1 MARYD
6 AAAAARSLHPARRR
20 VRCPGADAV
29 GRRTPACALHSG
41 AWTDVTFR
49 QVDQLRPPTPAL
61 LTLIE
66 SIELSVLTHGELHLP
81 ESAQRT
87 CTPADAV
94 EGLLVRRRRP
104 AFGARCLTRDGRAC
118 HVASLV
124 AALIV
129 AQSQSQT
136 QLPDALPER
145 TPSAHGPVTPGTML
159 ATRHPVIWETGDS
172 EGPSPSNA
180 ETAPV
185 ELPVEEILVDEE
197 PREPAALAWSI
208 FPGAPVRVEVSVDGV
223 PSMVHPASR
232 TGEAMGGDQI
242 DPESARDLESR
253 LRRLCSLAERAFVT
267 GVGGRTVALVALDPA
282 KVLRWGLPIAGPEAS
297 VATLAASADCHFLVE
312 AAVAAVNARLPESQ
326 RIHAFAI
333 LDESLAGDVS
343 RQELF
348 TGHAALLDQLAG
360 AATRAPLLTQ
370 AAAGAA

>member
-29 GRRTPACALHSG
+29 GRRTPACALHAG
-41 AWTDVTFR
+41 AWSDVTFR

-81 ESAQRT
+81 ESAQRP

-129 AQSQSQT
+129 AQPQPQPRSE
-136 QLPDALPER
+136 PHVPA
-145 TPSAHGPVTPGTML
+145 TPGTML

-172 EGPSPSNA
+172 EGPLPSNV
-180 ETAPV
+180 ETSPV
-185 ELPVEEILVDEE
+185 ELGVEEVLVDEE
-197 PREPAALAWSI
+197 PREPAALTW
-208 FPGAPVRVEVSVDGV
+208 
-223 PSMVHPASR
+223 
-232 TGEAMGGDQI
+232 
-242 DPESARDLESR
+242 SR
-253 LRRLCSLAERAFVT
+253 LR
-267 GVGGRTVALVALDPA
+267 
-282 KVLRWGLPIAGPEAS
+282 
-297 VATLAASADCHFLVE
+297 
-312 AAVAAVNARLPESQ
+312 
-326 RIHAFAI
+326 
-333 LDESLAGDVS
+333 
-343 RQELF
+343 
-348 TGHAALLDQLAG
+348 
-360 AATRAPLLTQ
+360 
-370 AAAGAA
+370 